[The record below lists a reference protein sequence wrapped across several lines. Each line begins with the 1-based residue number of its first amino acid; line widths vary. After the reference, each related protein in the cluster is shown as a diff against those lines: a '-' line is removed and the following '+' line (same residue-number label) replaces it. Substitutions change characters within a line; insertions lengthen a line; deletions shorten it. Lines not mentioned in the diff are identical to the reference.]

1 MVNPVLDDGQTAHSQ
16 TRPLAWATR
25 QAMSLIEL
33 LVVMGIIALLTS
45 MALPLLQVARRSAD
59 RTNTQSLL
67 RRVDAATKL
76 FRNEVGGLPYQD
88 WVSPPHSQLDP
99 LDASDASLTPPGN
112 RLAFALA
119 HDLTDTEHSQLNA
132 DVDKAGKCYQ
142 YEFNET
148 TQVFDYG
155 SAYIPRNDYNQ
166 PATANASTSY
176 TTLPTVADEIPAFRN
191 RQDLLVRHL
200 NRMAREWARVNVMCG
215 NTGLKKTV
223 PNGANR
229 WEESATLLLPAPAS
243 RGWACDYLDLNGD
256 LRRRHVVDD
265 ALVDHWRKPLVYVCP
280 VLPGAVGYYP
290 GGADS
295 GDKVGASKIEPQWF
309 GFGPRSRRDA
319 TTALASDLRTTASAR
334 FEYQAEIWS
343 EGRDGQFSSWRSD
356 SRNRDN
362 ISADDYLKGLQ

>member
-16 TRPLAWATR
+16 TRPLAWDTR

-45 MALPLLQVARRSAD
+45 MALPLLQVARRSAE

-88 WVSPPHSQLDP
+88 WVSTTDP
-99 LDASDASLTPPGN
+99 LTPPGN
-112 RLAFALA
+112 WLAFALA
-119 HDLTDTEHSQLNA
+119 HDLTDTEREDLKA
-132 DVDKAGKCYQ
+132 DVDLAGGS
-142 YEFNET
+142 YEYNDST
-148 TQVFDYG
+148 GLYG
-155 SAYIPRNDYNQ
+155 SAYIPRDDYNQ

-176 TTLPTVADEIPAFRN
+176 TTPPTDAAALLAFRN

-223 PNGANR
+223 PDGTNR
-229 WEESATLLLPAPAS
+229 WKESATLLLPAPAS
-243 RGWACDYLDLNGD
+243 RGWASDYLDLNGD
-256 LRRRHVVDD
+256 LRRRHVVGD

-280 VLPGAVGYYP
+280 VLPGAVGYYAE
-290 GGADS
+290 GTNSNLA
-295 GDKVGASKIEPQWF
+295 ASMIDPQWF
-309 GFGPRSRRDA
+309 GFGPRSRRTA

-334 FEYQAEIWS
+334 FVYQAEIWS
-343 EGRDGQFSSWRSD
+343 GGRDGQFSSLRSA
-356 SRNRDN
+356 SSNRDN
-362 ISADDYLKGLQ
+362 ISADDYLRGLQ